1 MLTLKIRMNFK
12 NMPKHVLIWQLWI
25 YHGFR
30 LSWRLFCLNPS
41 TNCSNFYIAIS
52 HNICTYDRFWYFSHN
67 ECTVCSLGRHFA
79 NKCCLHFTAKE
90 YSEGI
95 PELSDH
101 YDIVP
106 GDFVPLGWRDRTTYR
121 SYSQICF
128 NELRMII
135 ISISKHAPKRSFAVD
150 SL

>member
-1 MLTLKIRMNFK
+1 MVTVVIWECLQLDVRIYQTK
-12 NMPKHVLIWQLWI
+12 NLYAQ
-25 YHGFR
+25 YR
-30 LSWRLFCLNPS
+30 
-41 TNCSNFYIAIS
+41 
-52 HNICTYDRFWYFSHN
+52 
-67 ECTVCSLGRHFA
+67 
-79 NKCCLHFTAKE
+79 
-90 YSEGI
+90 I
-95 PELSDH
+95 PETSYH